1 MRNILLALSFFLCAL
16 FALRIPVHSGEPN
29 EFAIQIFREELVG
42 KLIVGTLYVDG
53 AKIGATYENN
63 DWCVK
68 AGTYRGYLR
77 TKADKKIVAGP
88 DGALGKEGDFLI
100 EIANAVGRD
109 NHPKSGVLI
118 HWGDKTEESKGC
130 ILVGAVTKN
139 AHGEPHLPDD
149 HPLRILRLLYYGT
162 DHPDAN
168 PNKKI
173 TIQITDMT
181 PAFQDASR

>member
-100 EIANAVGRD
+100 EIAKREFRCFSFQLFDLLFDQSALFRRGLFFL
-109 NHPKSGVLI
+109 KELFFVLFFYNI
-118 HWGDKTEESKGC
+118 
-130 ILVGAVTKN
+130 
-139 AHGEPHLPDD
+139 
-149 HPLRILRLLYYGT
+149 
-162 DHPDAN
+162 
-168 PNKKI
+168 
-173 TIQITDMT
+173 
-181 PAFQDASR
+181 